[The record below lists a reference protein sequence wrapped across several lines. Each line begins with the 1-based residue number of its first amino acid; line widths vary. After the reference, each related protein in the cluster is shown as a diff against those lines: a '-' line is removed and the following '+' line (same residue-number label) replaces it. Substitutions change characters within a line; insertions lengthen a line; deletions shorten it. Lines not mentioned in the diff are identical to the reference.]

1 MAENPNLGVDLYN
14 LWTAGKDNYPSVAY
28 QYTEA
33 LRSIDATEPGLA
45 YAFRRPEVFGGGA
58 CGPVYQPWRDL
69 RDGLAAVLGET
80 RPISWASPTCCAWR
94 YGPIRRPMTR
104 RPPPSARCWASA
116 ASPCRSCST
125 DSGSGHEFRPADA
138 ARSRYSNHRDRQGDG
153 AARRAPSV
161 EARRPA
167 VHSASRRGC
176 RASEDFR

>member
-80 RPISWASPTCCAWR
+80 RANLLGVADVLCMAVRT
-94 YGPIRRPMTR
+94 YQETDDE
-104 RPPPSARCWASA
+104 A
-116 ASPCRSCST
+116 AAA
-125 DSGSGHEFRPADA
+125 FR
-138 ARSRYSNHRDRQGDG
+138 
-153 AARRAPSV
+153 
-161 EARRPA
+161 A
-167 VHSASRRGC
+167 VLGERG
-176 RASEDFR
+176 EPLPKLFD